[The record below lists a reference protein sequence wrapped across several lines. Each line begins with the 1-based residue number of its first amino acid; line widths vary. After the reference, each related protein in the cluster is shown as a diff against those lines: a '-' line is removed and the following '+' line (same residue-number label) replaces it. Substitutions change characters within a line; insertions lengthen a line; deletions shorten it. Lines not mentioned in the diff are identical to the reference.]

1 MVKLPVKFIKYPH
14 YAHNLYLNQASNLND
29 GKLYRK
35 DYNYC
40 LEKQI
45 KIKKEE

>member
-1 MVKLPVKFIKYPH
+1 MVKLPVQFIKYPH
-14 YAHNLYLNQASNLND
+14 NVHNLYLNQASNLND

-35 DYNYC
+35 DYDNC

-45 KIKKEE
+45 KFKKEE